1 MTTSC
6 QQIKGILGY
15 IVDVYA
21 ILQKTLSQGHKKTD
35 LAGNGWTSSLADST
49 TSKLKPCKVKKHL
62 PKGRQQNWL
71 HSPFTQKKTHTL
83 FYEGYKIDTNIESTK
98 ILVAKILIFL

>member
-21 ILQKTLSQGHKKTD
+21 ILQKAWSQGHKKTD
-35 LAGNGWTSSLADST
+35 LVGNGWKSSLADST
-49 TSKLKPCKVKKHL
+49 TSKLKPCKVKKTVAQRTTTELATLSFH
-62 PKGRQQNWL
+62 
-71 HSPFTQKKTHTL
+71 TKKTHTL
-83 FYEGYKIDTNIESTK
+83 FYEG
-98 ILVAKILIFL
+98 